1 MHVAIYVRG
10 GNVCEVL
17 TDNPEIVVT
26 IVDFDKITEEPEQH
40 PYDADVDIV
49 ENISKEIAESLV
61 YLVGSDMQKVQRFRA
76 LNDGDAS

>member
-76 LNDGDAS
+76 LNDWDAS